1 MKNFKTRF
9 FSLVLSVLLCSSMQ
23 AGVQGDFNPYDPSIY
38 TIQQWWD
45 ETKYLWG
52 VEGVQYTV
60 KGIVHEV
67 IGDLGEDGT
76 LTFRITDDGN
86 NDWEN
91 DQPYVLATF
100 IRGLDNKPFKSK
112 EDVKAGDMLYVFGYC
127 EIQTVDAGYY
137 LYENVPVLSH
147 GYVAFMGSPQEI
159 PTESSGKAMQAK
171 LPRAE
176 SMYDLN
182 GNGLKQFMGAGGY
195 SEYINENQRKANIWL
210 NAFGDITEEFASQGD
225 LANLTVT
232 LEPYSDIKD
241 MTPAFLEDFNKDGKV
256 DVSTYGYSSFLSSGN
271 TYTWNKDLF
280 GVVNMDINRDGRSD
294 FLVIDQYRQVSNH
307 YGTNYGQIAYQQPN
321 GSFIYERM
329 NVMSWDEYKAQMSD
343 LERDQMDNPQNYSLG
358 DVSKYE
364 YALTLG
370 GASLAR
376 APKKKA
382 PGINPQIPAPTKAID
397 LNRDGLIDLV
407 DEQSGTIYTNMG
419 DGKWVWTA
427 TNGLV
432 IPADLNN
439 DGILDFIFPGA
450 QLYVG
455 IYDKNGKKLQISTLY
470 KNAAVDDQV
479 YCYDF
484 DRDGDIDILVTF
496 TAANNATGYAYTCF
510 FTNDG
515 KGKFFQQAE
524 QDYGDYPLAF
534 KALQDLDGDGYYDL
548 LALNGTQLMWLKGN
562 NELTFANPELLVG
575 YVKNG
580 TVNVEDLD
588 NDGKME
594 IWVSDVYEET
604 TKVYSLEATPNTCPT
619 APSAPTLEY
628 KDGFLTVTWGN
639 SSDNETAVSDLT
651 YALRIGTDA
660 GGNDILAA
668 HANKDGSRRNFLDGN
683 MGKLHSYTIDLRSY
697 SPSTI
702 YVAVQAIDA
711 QHSGSA
717 WSAESTVKHNNLS
730 ADFTLSSDK
739 IAFGET
745 VKVYY
750 TSLPEGYKHQWEYAD
765 GELLRD
771 GSFLHL
777 TFPTPGEKTIKHTVI
792 APDAQTASA
801 SKTLVVLPAGLGNVI
816 IEDINNESYRSA
828 SATLAQP
835 LADFNYDGRL
845 DGVSIGD
852 YSGGNYYSATVQTGN
867 KDKLF
872 QKAAGLWNTNILAD
886 GERFGSTDEFRWLDW
901 NRDGHVDL
909 LMAVEFKSKF
919 AQLLHAPNGASLTAR
934 EDNDTLKLLFGTWW
948 KENKELYE
956 YYTLN
961 DEDFLHSGRP
971 TIFYQH
977 PMYEHYVI
985 NFAED
990 GSLEEQKLK
999 ATTQQ
1004 ELFGQILENH
1014 AAVFTADFDH
1024 DGWTDI
1030 ATLYSNTDTW
1040 SGLTVFYNRGNGRF
1054 DYALIPFVSP
1064 LQLNTDKCHLADF
1077 NGDGFQDLIVSLNI
1091 ENAGSCIL
1099 WNNANNAFSAPEA
1112 LPNSQNITDNIRLTD
1127 IDNNGHLDLMALT
1140 LNPAEGEGWHG
1151 VYAWYMGAEGLLSH
1165 GFLQPKLVDIYAKDY
1180 YLAPDE
1186 HVLLLGNSLYSLA
1199 AQSDQRPAA
1208 PTNLRAS
1215 LTDEGLLIEWDAA
1228 KDDHTPAAL
1237 MRYNLSVRRD
1247 GAETYIISP
1256 QNGGNDKAQYLP
1268 GHPYINATRFIVPLS
1283 ELNSD
1288 TYEIRLQALDRQNK
1302 LSVFSETLS
1311 KEVVREPIEAP
1322 SFACANDPVT
1332 VSFRG
1337 ESSIGTP
1344 VWDFDGAQ
1352 VQSGNGFG
1360 PYSVYW
1366 TTGGEKTIRLT
1377 LDGKQYTHTLTVD
1390 DPYGLV
1396 VILPSS
1402 LYEGTPATAT
1412 VPDDVRYAWYAS
1424 VNGSDLYPITEYG
1437 ILLPST
1443 SVFVSYDRR
1452 LTANGLT
1459 LSAHSY
1465 SDEGSLSTENVVL
1478 YLKVTN
1484 ANGCEAWFMSEIKV
1498 YQATNIPTILLITTD
1513 ENGHNRIQW
1522 TSETA
1527 NIFTAINIYKE
1538 GSALNDFRLIGSVPA
1553 ADCSFSD
1560 AASDATQKA
1569 ERYRITGVTSDGTES
1584 PASAIHKTVHLTIS
1598 KGVVNGTF
1606 NLIWNEYVGIPVVSY
1621 NILRGESP
1629 NSLHQIETLASSNT
1643 SFTDQAPVDSQPYYV
1658 IEYYL
1663 NAPGYYAPSAHRT
1676 EPLPSPFGRSNIVNR
1691 KDLDE
1696 GIEDVESAI
1705 HDGSRKVLR
1714 DGILYIIRG
1723 NKTYTLQGQ
1732 EVK

>member
-1 MKNFKTRF
+1 MKNKF
-9 FSLVLSVLLCSSMQ
+9 FSLVFGVLLCTSMQ
-23 AGVQGDFNPYDPSIY
+23 AGVQGNFNPYDPSIY

-45 ETKYLWG
+45 ATRYLWG
-52 VEGVQYTV
+52 VEGMQYTV

-112 EDVKAGDMLYVFGYC
+112 EDVKAGDLLYVFGYC

-147 GYVAFMGSPQEI
+147 GYVAFMGTPQEI

-195 SEYINENQRKANIWL
+195 SEYINADQRKANIWL

-256 DVSTYGYSSFLSSGN
+256 DVSTYGYGSFLSSGS
-271 TYTWNKDLF
+271 TYTWNNNLF
-280 GVVNMDINRDGRSD
+280 GVTNMDINRDGRSD

-307 YGTNYGQIAYQQPN
+307 YGTNYGQIAYQQTD

-343 LERDQMDNPQNYSLG
+343 LERDQMENPQNYSLG

-364 YALTLG
+364 YVLTLG

-382 PGINPQIPAPTKAID
+382 PGINQQISAPTKAID

-407 DEQSGTIYTNMG
+407 DERSGTIYTNMG

-455 IYDKNGKKLQISTLY
+455 IYDKSGKKLQISTLY

-562 NELTFANPELLVG
+562 NELSFANPELLVG

-594 IWVSDVYEET
+594 VWVSDVYEET
-604 TKVYSLEATPNTCPT
+604 TKVYSLEATPNTRPT

-628 KDGFLTVTWGN
+628 KDGFLTVTWDNG
-639 SSDNETAVSDLT
+639 SDNETAVGDLT
-651 YALRIGTDA
+651 YALRIGSTA

-697 SPSTI
+697 SPSTV

-717 WSAESTVKHNNLS
+717 WSKEATAEHINLPV
-730 ADFTLSSDK
+730 DFTLSSDK
-739 IAFGET
+739 IAFGES

-750 TSLPEGYKHQWEYAD
+750 TSLPDGYKHQWEYAD

-771 GSFLHL
+771 GSYLHL
-777 TFPTPGEKTIKHTVI
+777 TFPTPGEKTITHTVT
-792 APDAQTASA
+792 APGGQTASA

-816 IEDINNESYRSA
+816 VENIYDETYRTA

-845 DGVSIGD
+845 DGVSIGGD

-867 KDKLF
+867 KDKIF

-886 GERFGSTDEFRWLDW
+886 GERFGPTDGVRWLDW

-956 YYTLN
+956 YYTLK
-961 DEDFLHSGRP
+961 DEDIMHTGRP

-977 PMYEHYVI
+977 PLYEHYVI

-990 GSLEEQKLK
+990 GSLTEQPLK
-999 ATTQQ
+999 ATSQQ
-1004 ELFGQILENH
+1004 ELFGQMLENH

-1024 DGWTDI
+1024 DGWTDL
-1030 ATLYSNTDTW
+1030 ASLYSNTDTW
-1040 SGLTVFYNRGNGRF
+1040 SGITVFYNRGNGRF
-1054 DYALIPFVSP
+1054 EYALIPFVSP

-1151 VYAWYMGAEGLLSH
+1151 VYAWYMGADGMLSH
-1165 GFLQPKLVDIYAKDY
+1165 GFLQPKLDWSGSIKDY
-1180 YLAPDE
+1180 YLASDE
-1186 HVLLLGNSLYSLA
+1186 HMLLTGSTLYSLA
-1199 AQSDQRPAA
+1199 AQTDERPAA
-1208 PTNLRAS
+1208 PTNIRAS
-1215 LTDEGLLIEWDAA
+1215 LTADGLLIEWDAA
-1228 KDDHTPAAL
+1228 KDDHTPDAL
-1237 MRYNLSVRRD
+1237 MRYNLSVQLE
-1247 GAETYIISP
+1247 GAETYVISP

-1268 GHPYINATRFIVPLS
+1268 GHAYISATRFLVPMS
-1283 ELNSD
+1283 ELTAG
-1288 TYEIRLQALDRQNK
+1288 TYEISLQALDRQNK
-1302 LSVFSETLS
+1302 LSVFSQT
-1311 KEVVREPIEAP
+1311 VRFTVTREPIEAP
-1322 SFACANDPVT
+1322 TFACANNPVA
-1332 VSFRG
+1332 VSYRG
-1337 ESSIGTP
+1337 TENTGTP
-1344 VWDFDGAQ
+1344 VWDFDGAKI
-1352 VQSGNGFG
+1352 QSGSGFG
-1360 PYSVYW
+1360 PYSVMW
-1366 TTGGEKTIRLT
+1366 ELGGAKTIRLT
-1377 LDGKQYTHTLTVD
+1377 LNGKEYTHKLTVD
-1390 DPYGLV
+1390 DPRELLV
-1396 VILPSS
+1396 SLPSV
-1402 LYEGTPATAT
+1402 LYEGTAASASIPE
-1412 VPDDVRYAWYAS
+1412 DVVHYAWYAS
-1424 VNGSDLYPITEYG
+1424 VDDGEAYPVTANGIQ
-1437 ILLPST
+1437 LPST

-1452 LTANGLT
+1452 LQANGLYVV
-1459 LSAHSY
+1459 ANAY
-1465 SDEGSLSTENVVL
+1465 DDEGSLTTHDLIL
-1478 YLKVTN
+1478 YLEVTN
-1484 ANGCEAWFMSEIKV
+1484 MNGCSAQFMQKV
-1498 YQATNIPTILLITTD
+1498 KVMSATSIPTILQISTD
-1513 ENGHNRIQW
+1513 ADGHNSIYW
-1522 TSETA
+1522 TEGDALRFYSV
-1527 NIFTAINIYKE
+1527 NVYKE
-1538 GSALNDFRLIGSVPA
+1538 GYALNDFQLIGSAPA
-1553 ADCSFSD
+1553 ADGVFTDTHSD
-1560 AASDATQKA
+1560 ASQRA

-1584 PASAIHKTVHLTIS
+1584 PASDIHKTVHLTIS
-1598 KGVVNGTF
+1598 RGVVSGTF
-1606 NLIWNEYVGIPVVSY
+1606 NLIWNEYEGAPVVSY
-1621 NILRGESP
+1621 NILRGDAP
-1629 NSLHQIETLASSNT
+1629 NYLRPIETLAASNT
-1643 SFTDQAPVDSQPYYV
+1643 SFTDQAPVDEQPYYV

-1663 NAPGYYAPSAHRT
+1663 SEPGYYAPAARRT
-1676 EPLPSPFGRSNIVNR
+1676 EPLPSPYGRSNIVNR
-1691 KDLDE
+1691 RELE
-1696 GIEDVESAI
+1696 
-1705 HDGSRKVLR
+1705 
-1714 DGILYIIRG
+1714 DGIDDVQSDAVQCTKVIRNGVLYIERG
-1723 NKTYTLQGQ
+1723 EKIYTVTGNEL
-1732 EVK
+1732 K

>member
-1 MKNFKTRF
+1 MQNRF
-9 FSLVLSVLLCSSMQ
+9 FSLVFGVLLCASMQ
-23 AGVQGDFNPYDPSIY
+23 AGVQGDFNPYDPSIR

-45 ETKYLWG
+45 ETQYLWG
-52 VEGVQYTV
+52 VEGMQYTV

-137 LYENVPVLSH
+137 LYENVPVLSN
-147 GYVAFMGSPQEI
+147 GYVAFMGTPQEI

-195 SEYINENQRKANIWL
+195 SEYINADQRKVNIWL
-210 NAFGDITEEFASQGD
+210 NAFGDIMEEFASQGD

-256 DVSTYGYSSFLSSGN
+256 DVSTYGYGSFLSSGN
-271 TYTWNKDLF
+271 TYTWNNNLF
-280 GVVNMDINRDGRSD
+280 GVTNMDINRDGRPD
-294 FLVIDQYRQVSNH
+294 FLVIDQYRQVSSR
-307 YGTNYGQIAYQQPN
+307 YGTNYGQIAYQQPD
-321 GSFIYERM
+321 GSFVYERM
-329 NVMSWDEYKAQMSD
+329 NVMTWDEYVAQMTD
-343 LERDQMDNPQNYSLG
+343 LERDQMANPQNYSLG

-376 APKKKA
+376 APKKRA
-382 PGINPQIPAPTKAID
+382 PGINPQISAPTKAID

-455 IYDKNGKKLQISTLY
+455 IYDKTGKKLQISTLY

-524 QDYGDYPLAF
+524 QDYGDYPLTF

-562 NELTFANPELLVG
+562 NDLTFADPELLVG
-575 YVKNG
+575 YVQNG

-594 IWVSDVYEET
+594 VWVSDVYEET
-604 TKVYSLEATPNTCPT
+604 TKVYSLETTPNTRPT
-619 APSAPTLEY
+619 APSAPTLTY
-628 KDGFLTVTWGN
+628 KDGFLTITWGN
-639 SSDNETAVSDLT
+639 GSDNETAVSDLT

-697 SPSTI
+697 SPSTV

-711 QHSGSA
+711 QHMGSA
-717 WSAESTVKHNNLS
+717 WSAESIVKHNNLS

-750 TSLPEGYKHQWEYAD
+750 TSLPDGYKHQWEYAD

-771 GSFLHL
+771 GSYLHL
-777 TFPTPGEKTIKHTVI
+777 TFPTPGEKTITHTVI

-816 IEDINNESYRSA
+816 VEDINNESYRSA
-828 SATLAQP
+828 SAALTQP

-886 GERFGSTDEFRWLDW
+886 GERFGPTDEFRWLDW

-909 LMAVEFKSKF
+909 LVMLEYRSKF
-919 AQLLHAPNGASLTAR
+919 AQLLHLPNGVALTAR
-934 EDNDTLKLLFGTWW
+934 EDNDTLQMLFGTSW
-948 KENKELYE
+948 KENKELHE
-956 YYTLN
+956 YYTLK

-990 GSLEEQKLK
+990 GSLTEQQLK
-999 ATTQQ
+999 ATSQQ
-1004 ELFGQILENH
+1004 ELFGQMLENH
-1014 AAVFTADFDH
+1014 AAVFVADFDH
-1024 DGWTDI
+1024 DGWTDL
-1030 ATLYSNTDTW
+1030 ASLYSNTDTW
-1040 SGLTVFYNRGNGRF
+1040 SGLVVFYNRGNGRF
-1054 DYALIPFVSP
+1054 EYALIPFVSP

-1091 ENAGSCIL
+1091 ENAGSYIL

-1112 LPNSQNITDNIRLTD
+1112 LPNSQNITDAIRLTD
-1127 IDNNGHLDLMALT
+1127 IDNNGHLDLMALA
-1140 LNPAEGEGWHG
+1140 LNPAEGEGWQG
-1151 VYAWYMGAEGLLSH
+1151 VYVWYMGEEGLLSH
-1165 GFLQPKLVDIYAKDY
+1165 GFLQPKLVGFYAKDF

-1186 HVLLLGNSLYSLA
+1186 HVLLLGNTLYSLA
-1199 AQSDQRPAA
+1199 AQSDERPEA
-1208 PTNLRAS
+1208 PTNIRAS

-1247 GAETYIISP
+1247 GAETYLISP
-1256 QNGGNDKAQYLP
+1256 QNGGFDKAMYLP
-1268 GHPYINATRFIVPLS
+1268 GHKYINATRFVIPLS
-1283 ELNSD
+1283 ELTSD

-1302 LSVFSETLS
+1302 LSVFSETLL

-1322 SFACANDPVT
+1322 TFACAGAYVT

-1337 ESSIGTP
+1337 DASVGTP
-1344 VWDFDGAQ
+1344 VWDFDGAHI
-1352 VQSGNGFG
+1352 QSGSGFG

-1366 TTGGEKTIRLT
+1366 DFGGEKTIRLS
-1377 LDGKQYTHTLTVD
+1377 LNGQEYTRTITID
-1390 DPYGLV
+1390 DPSNIEVY
-1396 VILPSS
+1396 LPSVI
-1402 LYEGTPATAT
+1402 YEGTPVT
-1412 VPDDVRYAWYAS
+1412 VTLPDDVRYAWYAS
-1424 VNGSDLYPITEYG
+1424 VNGSEPYIVTANG
-1437 ILLPST
+1437 IQLPST

-1452 LTANGLT
+1452 LTANGLS

-1465 SDEGSLSTENVVL
+1465 SDEGSLSTEEL
-1478 YLKVTN
+1478 IIYLKVTN
-1484 ANGCEAWFMSEIKV
+1484 ENGCETWFMRQVTVLQPKS
-1498 YQATNIPTILLITTD
+1498 IPTILTITTE

-1522 TSETA
+1522 TSDDA
-1527 NIFTAINIYKE
+1527 IIFSSINIYKE
-1538 GSALNDFRLIGSVPA
+1538 GSALNDFRLIGAAPA
-1553 ADCSFSD
+1553 ADCSFTD
-1560 AASDATQKA
+1560 NASDATQKA
-1569 ERYRITGVTSDGTES
+1569 ERYRITGVTSDGSES
-1584 PASAIHKTVHLTIS
+1584 PFSDIHKTVHLTIS

-1606 NLIWNEYVGIPVVSY
+1606 NLIWNEYVGTPVSSY
-1621 NILRGESP
+1621 HILRGESP
-1629 NSLHQIETLASSNT
+1629 NYLRLIETLASSNT
-1643 SFTDQAPVDSQPYYV
+1643 SFTDQAPVDEQPYYA

-1663 NAPGYYAPSAHRT
+1663 DAPGYYAPSIHHT
-1676 EPLPSPFGRSNIVNR
+1676 EPIPPVYGRSNVVNR

-1696 GIEDVESAI
+1696 GIENVSAI
-1705 HDGSRKVLR
+1705 NGGFRKFIR
-1714 DGILYIIRG
+1714 DGVLYIERG
-1723 NKTYTLQGQ
+1723 EKVYTLTGI
-1732 EVK
+1732 EIK

>member
-1 MKNFKTRF
+1 MKNRF
-9 FSLVLSVLLCSSMQ
+9 FSLVFGMLLCTSMQ

-137 LYENVPVLSH
+137 LYENVPALSH

-256 DVSTYGYSSFLSSGN
+256 DVSTYGYGSFLSSGN

-294 FLVIDQYRQVSNH
+294 FLVIDQYRQVSSH
-307 YGTNYGQIAYQQPN
+307 YATNYGQIAYQQPD

-343 LERDQMDNPQNYSLG
+343 LERDQMENPQNYSLG

-382 PGINPQIPAPTKAID
+382 PGINQQIPAPTKAVD

-455 IYDKNGKKLQISTLY
+455 IYDKTGKKLQISTLY

-562 NELTFANPELLVG
+562 NELTFADPELLVG

-580 TVNVEDLD
+580 TVNVEDLN

-594 IWVSDVYEET
+594 VWVSDVYEET
-604 TKVYSLEATPNTCPT
+604 TKVYSLEATPNTRPT
-619 APSAPTLEY
+619 APSAPVLEY
-628 KDGFLTVTWGN
+628 ENGLLTVTWGN
-639 SSDNETAVSDLT
+639 GSDNETAVGDLT
-651 YALRIGTDA
+651 YALRIGTTA

-771 GSFLHL
+771 GSYLHL
-777 TFPTPGEKTIKHTVI
+777 TFPTPGEKTIRHTVI
-792 APDAQTASA
+792 APNAQTASA

-816 IEDINNESYRSA
+816 VENIYDETYRTA
-828 SATLAQP
+828 SATLTQP

-886 GERFGSTDEFRWLDW
+886 GERFGPTDEFRWLDW

-909 LMAVEFKSKF
+909 LMAVEYKSKF
-919 AQLLHAPNGASLTAR
+919 AQLLHAPNGAALTAR
-934 EDNDTLKLLFGTWW
+934 EDNDTLRMLFGTWW

-956 YYTLN
+956 YYTLK
-961 DEDFLHSGRP
+961 DEDFMHTGRP

-977 PMYEHYVI
+977 PLYEHYVI

-990 GSLEEQKLK
+990 GSLTEQQLK
-999 ATTQQ
+999 ATSQQ

-1030 ATLYSNTDTW
+1030 ASLYSNTDTW
-1040 SGLTVFYNRGNGRF
+1040 SGLVVFYNRGNGRF

-1099 WNNANNAFSAPEA
+1099 WNNANNTFSAPEA
-1112 LPNSQNITDNIRLTD
+1112 LPNSQNITDNIRQTD

-1151 VYAWYMGAEGLLSH
+1151 VYVWYMGEEGLLSH
-1165 GFLQPKLVDIYAKDY
+1165 GFLQPKLVDFYAKDF

-1186 HVLLLGNSLYSLA
+1186 HVLLLGNTLYSLA
-1199 AQSDQRPAA
+1199 AQSDERPEA
-1208 PTNLRAS
+1208 PANVRAS

-1247 GAETYIISP
+1247 GAETYVISP
-1256 QNGGNDKAQYLP
+1256 QNGGFDKAQYLP
-1268 GHPYINATRFIVPLS
+1268 GHSYICATRFVVPMS
-1283 ELNSD
+1283 ELTAD

-1302 LSVFSETLS
+1302 LSLFSETLL
-1311 KEVVREPIEAP
+1311 KEVVRKPIEAP
-1322 SFACANDPVT
+1322 TFACANSSVT
-1332 VSFRG
+1332 VSYRG
-1337 ESSIGTP
+1337 DASTGTP
-1344 VWDFDGAQ
+1344 EWDFDRAHIE
-1352 VQSGNGFG
+1352 SGSGFG
-1360 PYSVYW
+1360 PYTVYW
-1366 TTGGEKTIRLT
+1366 DFGGEKTIRLS
-1377 LDGKQYTHTLTVD
+1377 LNGQEYTRTITID
-1390 DPYGLV
+1390 DPSDIEVY
-1396 VILPSS
+1396 LPAV
-1402 LYEGTPATAT
+1402 LYEGTPVT
-1412 VPDDVRYAWYAS
+1412 VTLPDDVRYAWYAS
-1424 VNGSDLYPITEYG
+1424 VNGSEPYPVTTNG

-1459 LSAHSY
+1459 LSANSY
-1465 SDEGSLSTENVVL
+1465 SDDEGSLSTEEL
-1478 YLKVTN
+1478 IIYLKVTN
-1484 ANGCEAWFMSEIKV
+1484 ANGCEAWFESEVKV
-1498 YQATNIPTILLITTD
+1498 YQATNIPTILTITTN

-1522 TSETA
+1522 TNETA
-1527 NIFTAINIYKE
+1527 IIFTAINIYKE
-1538 GSALNDFRLIGSVPA
+1538 GSALNDFQLIGSVPA
-1553 ADCSFSD
+1553 ADCSFTD
-1560 AASDATQKA
+1560 EASDATQKA

-1621 NILRGESP
+1621 NILRGETP
-1629 NSLHQIETLASSNT
+1629 NSLRQIETLASSNT

-1663 NAPGYYAPSAHRT
+1663 NAPGYYAPSAHHT

-1691 KDLDE
+1691 KEDLDE
-1696 GIEDVESAI
+1696 GLEDVESSI
-1705 HDGSRKVLR
+1705 HDGSRKLLR
-1714 DGILYIIRG
+1714 DGMLYILRG
-1723 NKTYTLQGQ
+1723 EKVYTITGI
-1732 EVK
+1732 EIK